1 MLYYDVER
9 ITERLQG
16 SGDDLT
22 DPEDLLSDDDD
33 VERSSAKEVKDWM
46 SNFQRTTAT

>member
-1 MLYYDVER
+1 VER
-9 ITERLQG
+9 VAERLQD
-16 SGDDLT
+16 SGDELT

-33 VERSSAKEVKDWM
+33 VERSSATEVKDWV